1 MKKKSETTTATSVPK
16 PVPQKSVATPSERKS
31 KNVDVNRPPPLMP
44 SSQFPNN
51 SGINPKVSGKGNTN
65 QKPNPRGGEGGKR
78 ANEGRNTA
86 AQRPKIYCYN
96 CKQWAYHVKTDC
108 RLGPAQIAKLTP
120 MNPYIS
126 PDSGNI
132 SGSGSTVNI
141 VVNHMPGMN
150 VVKSKSQ
157 Q

>member
-1 MKKKSETTTATSVPK
+1 MKKKSEASNTTTTASSKT
-16 PVPQKSVATPSERKS
+16 VPQKSEKTNKSKGGPPFTTPSSTKPSGE
-31 KNVDVNRPPPLMP
+31 NRT
-44 SSQFPNN
+44 
-51 SGINPKVSGKGNTN
+51 GGKGKN
-65 QKPNPRGGEGGKR
+65 QNPNPRGGGGEGVKR
-78 ANEGRNTA
+78 ENKGQNMVT
-86 AQRPKIYCYN
+86 QRPKIYCYN

-126 PDSGNI
+126 PDSGNT